1 MNENPKLHNE
11 MSNLL
16 QPEIQTRLDNYLR
29 HRTAVDFL
37 AELPSILM
45 TKASSGSKYNITTM
59 NAIVIS
65 VGVKAIDSIHDKGL
79 RICIGTVANTAF
91 MDVFQNLSVSLC
103 SQGRY
108 LLFNAIANQLRY
120 PNSHTNYFSNT
131 LLYLFL
137 QAHNNEVREQIT
149 RILLERLIAKS
160 GEPFSGIP
168 WGLIMTFSELIKNK
182 EYKFWNYDFAR
193 CTPGLEN
200 WLKQNNYF

>member
-1 MNENPKLHNE
+1 MNENPKLHQE

-16 QPEIQTRLDNYLR
+16 PVEIQERLDNYLK

-45 TKASSGSKYNITTM
+45 TKASAGCKYNITTM

-65 VGVKAIDSIHDKGL
+65 VGVKAIDYIHEKGFK
-79 RICIGTVANTAF
+79 ICIGTVSNTAY

-103 SQGRY
+103 TQGRY

-149 RILLERLIAKS
+149 R
-160 GEPFSGIP
+160 
-168 WGLIMTFSELIKNK
+168 
-182 EYKFWNYDFAR
+182 YVQVFAI
-193 CTPGLEN
+193 
-200 WLKQNNYF
+200 